1 MNFGFNE
8 EQELLRSTARKF
20 FENECP
26 SEVVRTL
33 MDTPEGITPALWTK
47 LAEQGW
53 TGLTYPEAYDG
64 MGPGTTA
71 RPISSMSTTRSTSP
85 SPVPSYCSG

>member
-26 SEVVRTL
+26 SDRRCA
-33 MDTPEGITPALWTK
+33 P
-47 LAEQGW
+47 
-53 TGLTYPEAYDG
+53 
-64 MGPGTTA
+64 
-71 RPISSMSTTRSTSP
+71 
-85 SPVPSYCSG
+85 

>member
-33 MDTPEGITPALWTK
+33 HGH
-47 LAEQGW
+47 
-53 TGLTYPEAYDG
+53 
-64 MGPGTTA
+64 A
-71 RPISSMSTTRSTSP
+71 RGHHSRSSGSSSP
-85 SPVPSYCSG
+85 SRAGRA

>member
-26 SEVVRTL
+26 LR
-33 MDTPEGITPALWTK
+33 
-47 LAEQGW
+47 
-53 TGLTYPEAYDG
+53 DG
-64 MGPGTTA
+64 AQAHGHAPRA
-71 RPISSMSTTRSTSP
+71 
-85 SPVPSYCSG
+85 